1 MKISEVHIVL
11 PQGQSGD
18 DDRVAGKL
26 MAFVSFVLSGELG
39 NIVVRDAKIVR
50 DGHGLP
56 MLSMP
61 AKKVMHRCGGCQH
74 KNGYGSSYCNGCGH
88 KLEWQRTDGPHRVYS
103 DLVHPIDR
111 GTRDRLTDR
120 ILDEYG
126 QAMAR
131 EKAGAEAKA
140 QPAEQKAAA

>member
-56 MLSMP
+56 MVSMP
-61 AKKVMHRCGGCQH
+61 AKKVMHRCPSCQQ
-74 KNGYGSSYCNGCGH
+74 KNGYGSAFCNGCAAAL
-88 KLEWQRTDGPHRVYS
+88 KWERTDGPHRVYS
-103 DLVHPIDR
+103 DLIHPIDR
-111 GTRDRLTDR
+111 ATRDRLTDR
-120 ILDEYG
+120 VLAEYRL
-126 QAMAR
+126 AMAR
-131 EKAGAEAKA
+131 EANGAEPGPEAKA
-140 QPAEQKAAA
+140 AA